1 MASAFAAK
9 KHRILQQLAQPA
21 ADYSDASP
29 KGSVDEGIRTLID
42 ELNAVEGLVTTSSCA
57 GRLSAFLEGRKRAA
71 ATEAHEPREAPAEQ
85 NIAGPG
91 GKGGGQWL
99 FVSHEPLPMPA
110 EPAEPADPAGQHY
123 TTLFGLA
130 AAKGLPRA
138 KHPAGQRHVH
148 LKFEAMI
155 LHLLTASLA
164 DAQRVLSAA
173 LQAGFRESG
182 AVGLQANTDGSI
194 TPMVAVRSIGLT
206 FDSVI
211 ACEADDGRM
220 VPVVDEE
227 YLRSL
232 VELANERF
240 AVNTERIKRFRA
252 QLVAQFRQPG
262 EDTKLLKG
270 KKGHP
275 GWEDAAARRERKRA
289 EGLENQRLKA
299 QHHTPSDSTPSTPAD
314 IDLDNVF
321 V

>member
-21 ADYSDASP
+21 AEYSDASP
-29 KGSVDEGIRTLID
+29 KGSIDEGIRTLID
-42 ELNAVEGLVTTSSCA
+42 DINAIEGLVTTSSCA
-57 GRLSAFLEGRKRAA
+57 GRIAAFLEGRKRAA
-71 ATEAHEPREAPAEQ
+71 ATEPSEPREAPAET
-85 NIAGPG
+85 NMAGPG

-99 FVSHEPLPMPA
+99 FVSHEPVPMPA
-110 EPAEPADPAGQHY
+110 ADAEQAGQHF
-123 TTLFGLA
+123 TSLFGLDA
-130 AAKGLPRA
+130 AEGLPRA
-138 KHPAGQRHVH
+138 KQAGGLRHVH

-182 AVGLQANTDGSI
+182 AVGLQANTDGSV

-206 FDSVI
+206 FDSII
-211 ACEADDGRM
+211 AYEHDDGRRAS
-220 VPVVDEE
+220 VVSEE

-240 AVNTERIKRFRA
+240 AVNTERIERFRA
-252 QLVAQFRQPG
+252 HLVAQFRQPG
-262 EDTKLLKG
+262 EDTKPSMG
-270 KKGHP
+270 KKGYP

-289 EGLENQRLKA
+289 EGLENRRRKA
-299 QHHTPSDSTPSTPAD
+299 LNTTHRSSTAPTSED
-314 IDLDNVF
+314 IDLETIFD
-321 V
+321 

>member
-21 ADYSDASP
+21 AEYSDASP
-29 KGSVDEGIRTLID
+29 KGSIDEGIRTLID
-42 ELNAVEGLVTTSSCA
+42 EINAIEGLVTTSSCA
-57 GRLSAFLEGRKRAA
+57 GRISAFLEGRKRAA
-71 ATEAHEPREAPAEQ
+71 ASEPREAPAETS
-85 NIAGPG
+85 IAGAG

-99 FVSHEPLPMPA
+99 FVSHEPVPMPA
-110 EPAEPADPAGQHY
+110 ADAARAGQHF
-123 TTLFGLA
+123 TALFGLDA
-130 AAKGLPRA
+130 AGGLARA
-138 KHPAGQRHVH
+138 EHHAGQRHVH

-182 AVGLQANTDGSI
+182 AVGLHPNTDGSI

-211 ACEADDGRM
+211 ACEGTDGRM
-220 VPVVDEE
+220 VPVVDEQ
-227 YLRSL
+227 YLQSL
-232 VELANERF
+232 VELANDRF
-240 AVNTERIKRFRA
+240 SVNTERIERFRA
-252 QLVAQFRQPG
+252 HLLAQFRKPG
-262 EDTKLLKG
+262 ELATLPKG

-289 EGLENQRLKA
+289 EGLENQRQKNST
-299 QHHTPSDSTPSTPAD
+299 QSDSTAPTHGD
-314 IDLDNVF
+314 IALDSIF
-321 V
+321 D